1 MFVSLP
7 GMTHRTVSVAI
18 TATVTLA
25 GAVAF
30 APSASAHSQRAHIRS
45 TRVSAVAEAGG
56 LTARTILRGS
66 DLGLTGPDD
75 LTRIGNRLF
84 VAFQNGVPST
94 GGGPGTPTQSTVVE
108 LTTMGHVITRWQ
120 LTGKCDGL
128 TADPAHQ
135 RLIATVNE
143 DGNSSLYTIGTG
155 EDPTVR
161 HYSYDA
167 SPLPH
172 GGGTDSITVY
182 QGRILVAA
190 SAPGSGTFG
199 PAMYEVSLSGSVA
212 HLATVPFYDS
222 SSAVVANSGAAHKV
236 VNLALTDP
244 DSSSAVP
251 ADSPRFA
258 GQLMLTSQ
266 GDQQQIFASRLATGD
281 QVLHVLNLSQSVDDT
296 AWATARRGILV
307 ATDAADN
314 TVVVISGRFLPG
326 TALTAVTPANA
337 NSAPPNPGPN
347 YLGTIDLSTGTVTA
361 AVTTGDPLQP
371 KGLLF
376 VPVDSF
382 SS

>member
-1 MFVSLP
+1 MSVSLP
-7 GMTHRTVSVAI
+7 GLTHRTVSVAI
-18 TATVTLA
+18 AATVTLA
-25 GAVAF
+25 GAVAI
-30 APSASAHSQRAHIRS
+30 APSASAHSQRTHSPS
-45 TRVSAVAEAGG
+45 TGASAVAGG
-56 LTARTILRGS
+56 LTAKTILRGS
-66 DLGLTGPDD
+66 DLGLSGPDD

-84 VAFQNGVPST
+84 VGFQNGVPST

-108 LTTMGHVITRWQ
+108 LTTTGRVIARWQ

-128 TADPAHQ
+128 SADPAHQ

-155 EDPTVR
+155 EVGTVR

-182 QGRILVAA
+182 QGRILLAA

-212 HLATVPFYDS
+212 HLAAAPFYDS
-222 SSAVVANSGAAHKV
+222 SSAVVANAGATQKV

-244 DSSSAVP
+244 DSSGAVP

-266 GDQQQIFASRLATGD
+266 GDQQQIFVSRLGTGD
-281 QVLHVLNLSQSVDDT
+281 QVLRVLNLSQSVDDT
-296 AWATARRGILV
+296 GWATARSGILV
-307 ATDAADN
+307 ATDSTDN

-326 TALTAVTPANA
+326 TAFTAVTPANA
-337 NSAPPNPGPN
+337 NSAPPSPGPN

-376 VPVDSF
+376 VPAET
-382 SS
+382 SSS